1 MDIEKIINEKE
12 ISASSKKVYLSLL
25 KRMQKAKFK
34 LPTKANEKVAYVKE
48 HVSSFENPNT
58 RLDMLNLIIVVRNV
72 LELSVD
78 KLKEYRSELKQ
89 QQKAHQVSKMADA
102 GDKLMTYDDFTKELG
117 EAYKK
122 EEWKKYIVN
131 TLMMRY
137 GVRNKDL
144 NLSIVKTK
152 KEMKDGENYLLL
164 KKDKVVYIRDDY
176 KTHKTYGKKSHEIHD
191 NLFHEAVKK
200 AGVGKL
206 IPEAQI
212 SNGLRKLYINKMGE
226 AKVFKMMI
234 DHYYDGDDATS
245 IKRLA
250 ADRGTSL
257 SVVQGFYNVNAE
269 DDPISKAM
277 NMGSDTE

>member
-1 MDIEKIINEKE
+1 MDIEKIIQEKE
-12 ISASSKKVYLSLL
+12 ISDSSKKVYLSLL

-34 LPTKANEKVAYVKE
+34 LPTKANEKLNYVKE

-58 RLDMLNLIIVVRNV
+58 RLDMLNLIIVIRNV

-89 QQKAHQVSKMADA
+89 QQKSHQVSKMNDA
-102 GDKLMTYDDFTKELG
+102 GEKLMSYVEFTKALG
-117 EAYKK
+117 EAYLKD
-122 EEWKKYIVN
+122 EYKKYIVN
-131 TLMMRY
+131 YLMMKY

-144 NLSIVKTK
+144 NLEIVKTK
-152 KEMKDGENYLLL
+152 KEMNDGNNYLLL

-176 KTHKTYGKKSHEIHD
+176 KTHKTYGKKTHEIHD
-191 NLFHEAVKK
+191 NIFHECVKK

-212 SNGLRKLYINKMGE
+212 SNGLRKLYLNKMGE

-234 DHYYDGDDATS
+234 DHYYDKDDSAS

-269 DDPISKAM
+269 NDPISKAM
-277 NMGSDTE
+277 NMGDDSE

>member
-1 MDIEKIINEKE
+1 MDIEKIIQEKE
-12 ISASSKKVYLSLL
+12 ISDSSKKVYLSLL
-25 KRMQKAKFK
+25 KRMQKVKFK
-34 LPTKANEKVAYVKE
+34 IPTKANEKLNYVKE

-58 RLDMLNLIIVVRNV
+58 RLDMLNLIIVIRNV

-89 QQKAHQVSKMADA
+89 QQKAHQVSKMSEA
-102 GDKLMTYDDFTKELG
+102 GEKLMSYVDFTKALS
-117 EAYKK
+117 EAYLKD
-122 EEWKKYIVN
+122 EWKKYVVN
-131 TLMMRY
+131 YLMMRY

-152 KEMKDGENYLLL
+152 KEMNEGDNYLLL
-164 KKDKVVYIRDDY
+164 KKDKVIYVRDDY
-176 KTHKTYGKKSHEIHD
+176 KTHKTYGKKTHEIHD
-191 NLFHEAVKK
+191 NIFHECVKK

-212 SNGLRKLYINKMGE
+212 SNGLRKLYLNKMGE

-234 DHYYDGDDATS
+234 DHYYDKDEPAS

-277 NMGSDTE
+277 NMGDDSE

>member
-12 ISASSKKVYLSLL
+12 ISDSSKKVYLSLL
-25 KRMQKAKFK
+25 KRMQKVKFK
-34 LPTKANEKVAYVKE
+34 IPTKANEKLNYVRE

-58 RLDMLNLIIVVRNV
+58 RLDMLNLIIVIRNV

-102 GDKLMTYDDFTKELG
+102 GDKLMSYDDFTKALG
-117 EAYKK
+117 DAYKK

-152 KEMKDGENYLLL
+152 KEMTDGNNYLLL

-176 KTHKTYGKKSHEIHD
+176 KTHKTYGKKTHEIHD

-200 AGVGKL
+200 SGVGKL
-206 IPEAQI
+206 IAEGQI

-226 AKVFKMMI
+226 AKIFKMMI
-234 DHYYDGDDATS
+234 DYYYDKDEPAS

-250 ADRGTSL
+250 TDRGTSL

>member
-1 MDIEKIINEKE
+1 MDIEKIIQEKE
-12 ISASSKKVYLSLL
+12 ISDSSKKVYLSLL
-25 KRMQKAKFK
+25 KRMQKVKFK
-34 LPTKANEKVAYVKE
+34 IPTKANEKLNYVKE
-48 HVSSFENPNT
+48 HVSSFPNPNT
-58 RLDMLNLIIVVRNV
+58 RLDMLNLIIVIRNV

-89 QQKAHQVSKMADA
+89 QQKSHQVSKMNDA
-102 GDKLMTYDDFTKELG
+102 GEKLMSYVDFTKALG
-117 EAYKK
+117 EAYLKD
-122 EEWKKYIVN
+122 EYKKYIVN
-131 TLMMRY
+131 YLMMKY

-152 KEMKDGENYLLL
+152 KEMNEGENYLLL
-164 KKDKVVYIRDDY
+164 KKDKVIYVRDDY
-176 KTHKTYGKKSHEIHD
+176 KTHKTYGKKTHEIHD
-191 NLFHEAVKK
+191 NIFHECVKK

-212 SNGLRKLYINKMGE
+212 SNGLRKLYLNKMGE

-234 DHYYDGDDATS
+234 DHYYDKDDSAS

-277 NMGSDTE
+277 NMGDDSE

>member
-1 MDIEKIINEKE
+1 MDLKELIQKKE
-12 ISASSKKVYLSLL
+12 ISESSKKVYLSLL
-25 KRMQKAKFK
+25 KRMMSAKFK
-34 LPTKANEKVAYVKE
+34 PPVRQNEKLNYVKE
-48 HVSSFENPNT
+48 HISSFENPNT
-58 RLDMLNLIIVVRNV
+58 RLDMLNLIIVIRNE
-72 LELSVD
+72 LELGVD

-102 GDKLMTYDDFTKELG
+102 GDKLMSYVDFTKALS
-117 EAYKK
+117 EAYLKD
-122 EEWKKYIVN
+122 EYKKYIVN
-131 TLMMRY
+131 YLMMRY

-144 NLSIVKTK
+144 NLEIVKTK
-152 KEMKDGENYLLL
+152 KEMTDGNNYLLL

-176 KTHKTYGKKSHEIHD
+176 KTHKTYGKKTHEIHD
-191 NLFHEAVKK
+191 NIFHECVKK

-234 DHYYDGDDATS
+234 DHYYDKDEPAS

-277 NMGSDTE
+277 NMGDDSE

>member
-12 ISASSKKVYLSLL
+12 ISDSSKKVYLSLL

-34 LPTKANEKVAYVKE
+34 LPTKANEKLTYVKE

-58 RLDMLNLIIVVRNV
+58 RLDMLNLIIVIRNV

-89 QQKAHQVSKMADA
+89 QQKSHQVSKMSEA
-102 GDKLMTYDDFTKELG
+102 GEKLMSYVDFTKALS
-117 EAYKK
+117 EAYLKD
-122 EEWKKYIVN
+122 EWKKYVVN
-131 TLMMRY
+131 YLMMKY

-152 KEMKDGENYLLL
+152 KEMNEGENYLLL

-176 KTHKTYGKKSHEIHD
+176 KTHKTYGKKTHEIHD
-191 NLFHEAVKK
+191 NLFHESVKK

-226 AKVFKMMI
+226 AKIFKMMI
-234 DHYYDGDDATS
+234 DHYYDKDDSAS

-250 ADRGTSL
+250 TDRGTSL
-257 SVVQGFYNVNAE
+257 SVVQNFYNVNAE

-277 NMGSDTE
+277 NMGSDSE

>member
-1 MDIEKIINEKE
+1 MDIEKIIDEKE
-12 ISASSKKVYLSLL
+12 ISDSSKKVYLSLL
-25 KRMQKAKFK
+25 KRMQKVKFK
-34 LPTKANEKVAYVKE
+34 IPTKANEKLNYVKE

-58 RLDMLNLIIVVRNV
+58 RLDMLNLIIVIRNV
-72 LELSVD
+72 LELSVE

-89 QQKAHQVSKMADA
+89 QQKSHQVSKMSDA
-102 GDKLMTYDDFTKELG
+102 GEKLMSYVDFTKALA
-117 EAYKK
+117 EAYLKN
-122 EEWKKYIVN
+122 EYKKYIVN
-131 TLMMRY
+131 FLMMRY

-144 NLSIVKTK
+144 NLEIVKTK
-152 KEMKDGENYLLL
+152 KEMTDGNNYLLL
-164 KKDKVVYIRDDY
+164 KKDKVIYVRDDY
-176 KTHKTYGKKSHEIHD
+176 KTHKTYGKKTHEIHD
-191 NLFHEAVKK
+191 NIFHECVKK

-212 SNGLRKLYINKMGE
+212 SNGLRKLYLNKMGE

-234 DHYYDGDDATS
+234 DHYYDKDDSAS

-269 DDPISKAM
+269 NDPISKAM
-277 NMGSDTE
+277 NMGDDSE

>member
-12 ISASSKKVYLSLL
+12 ISDSSKKVYLSLL
-25 KRMQKAKFK
+25 KRMQKVKFK
-34 LPTKANEKVAYVKE
+34 IPTKANEKLNYVKE

-58 RLDMLNLIIVVRNV
+58 RLDMLNLIIVIRNV

-102 GDKLMTYDDFTKELG
+102 GDKLMSYVDFTKALG
-117 EAYKK
+117 EAYLKD
-122 EEWKKYIVN
+122 EYKKYIVN
-131 TLMMRY
+131 YLMMRY

-152 KEMKDGENYLLL
+152 KEMNEGENYLLL
-164 KKDKVVYIRDDY
+164 KKDKVIYVRDDY
-176 KTHKTYGKKSHEIHD
+176 KTHKTYGKKTHEIHD
-191 NLFHEAVKK
+191 NIFHECVKK

-212 SNGLRKLYINKMGE
+212 SNGLRKLYLNKMGE

-234 DHYYDGDDATS
+234 DHYYDKEDSAS

-277 NMGSDTE
+277 NMGDDSE

>member
-102 GDKLMTYDDFTKELG
+102 GDNLMSYENFTTFLG
-117 EAYKK
+117 QAYLKD
-122 EEWKKYIVN
+122 EWKKYIVN
-131 TLMMRY
+131 YLIM
-137 GVRNKDL
+137 
-144 NLSIVKTK
+144 
-152 KEMKDGENYLLL
+152 NY
-164 KKDKVVYIRDDY
+164 
-176 KTHKTYGKKSHEIHD
+176 
-191 NLFHEAVKK
+191 
-200 AGVGKL
+200 
-206 IPEAQI
+206 
-212 SNGLRKLYINKMGE
+212 
-226 AKVFKMMI
+226 
-234 DHYYDGDDATS
+234 
-245 IKRLA
+245 
-250 ADRGTSL
+250 
-257 SVVQGFYNVNAE
+257 
-269 DDPISKAM
+269 
-277 NMGSDTE
+277 

>member
-1 MDIEKIINEKE
+1 MDLKELINEKE
-12 ISASSKKVYLSLL
+12 ISDSSKKVYLSLL
-25 KRMQKAKFK
+25 KRMEKAKFK
-34 LPTKANEKVAYVKE
+34 PPMKANEKLSYVKE

-58 RLDMLNLIIVVRNV
+58 RLDMLNLIIVLRNIK
-72 LELSVD
+72 ELSVE

-102 GDKLMTYDDFTKELG
+102 GEKLMSYVDFTKALS
-117 EAYKK
+117 EAYLKD
-122 EEWKKYIVN
+122 EWKKYVVN
-131 TLMMRY
+131 YLMMRY

-152 KEMKDGENYLLL
+152 KEMNEGENYLLL

-176 KTHKTYGKKSHEIHD
+176 KTHKTYGKKTHEIHD

-200 AGVGKL
+200 SGVGKL

-226 AKVFKMMI
+226 AKIFKLMI
-234 DHYYDGDDATS
+234 DHYYDKDDSAS

-250 ADRGTSL
+250 TDRGTSL

-277 NMGSDTE
+277 NMGSDSE

>member
-1 MDIEKIINEKE
+1 MDIEKIIDEKE
-12 ISASSKKVYLSLL
+12 ISDSSKKVYLSLL
-25 KRMQKAKFK
+25 KRMQKVKFK
-34 LPTKANEKVAYVKE
+34 IPTKANEKIAYVKE
-48 HVSSFENPNT
+48 HISSFENPNT

-72 LELSVD
+72 LELSVE

-89 QQKAHQVSKMADA
+89 QQKSHQVSKMNDA
-102 GDKLMTYDDFTKELG
+102 GDNLMSYEDFTKALG

-144 NLSIVKTK
+144 NLEIVKTK

-164 KKDKVVYIRDDY
+164 KKDKVIYIRDQY
-176 KTHKTYGKKSHEIHD
+176 KTHKTYGKKTHEIHD
-191 NLFHEAVKK
+191 KLFNEAVKK

-206 IPEAQI
+206 IPEAQT

-234 DHYYDGDDATS
+234 DHYYDADEPAS

-277 NMGSDTE
+277 NMGSDSE

>member
-1 MDIEKIINEKE
+1 MDIEKIIQEKE
-12 ISASSKKVYLSLL
+12 ISDSSKKVYLSLL
-25 KRMQKAKFK
+25 KRLQKQKIK
-34 LPTKANEKVAYVKE
+34 IPTKANEKINYVKE
-48 HVSSFENPNT
+48 HISTYDNPNT
-58 RLDMLNLIIVVRNV
+58 RLDMLNLIIVLRNIK
-72 LELSVD
+72 ELSVE

-89 QQKAHQVSKMADA
+89 QQKSHQVSKMNDA
-102 GDKLMTYDDFTKELG
+102 GEKLMSYVEFTKALS
-117 EAYKK
+117 EAYLKD
-122 EEWKKYIVN
+122 EWKKYVVN
-131 TLMMRY
+131 YLMMRY

-152 KEMKDGENYLLL
+152 KEMNDGNNYLLL

-176 KTHKTYGKKSHEIHD
+176 KTHKTYGKKTHEIHD
-191 NLFHEAVKK
+191 NIFHECVKK

-206 IPEAQI
+206 IPVGQI

-226 AKVFKMMI
+226 AKIFKMMI
-234 DHYYDGDDATS
+234 DHYYEKDEPAS

-250 ADRGTSL
+250 TDRGTSL

-277 NMGSDTE
+277 NMGSDTD

>member
-1 MDIEKIINEKE
+1 MDIEKIIQDKE
-12 ISASSKKVYLSLL
+12 ISDSSKKVYLSLL
-25 KRMQKAKFK
+25 KRLQKVKFK
-34 LPTKANEKVAYVKE
+34 IPTRANEKIAYVKE
-48 HVSSFENPNT
+48 HISSFPNPNT
-58 RLDMLNLIIVVRNV
+58 RLDMLNLIIVIRNV

-89 QQKAHQVSKMADA
+89 QQKAHQVSKMNDA
-102 GDKLMTYDDFTKELG
+102 GDKLMSYEDFKKALG
-117 EAYKK
+117 EAYLNN
-122 EEWKKYIVN
+122 EWKKYIVN
-131 TLMMRY
+131 YLMMHY

-152 KEMKDGENYLLL
+152 KEMKEGENYLLL

-176 KTHKTYGKKSHEIHD
+176 KTHKTYGKKSHEIVD
-191 NLFHEAVKK
+191 KLFNEAVKK

-206 IPEAQI
+206 IPEAQT

-234 DHYYDGDDATS
+234 DHYYDKDDATS

-277 NMGSDTE
+277 NMGDDSE

>member
-1 MDIEKIINEKE
+1 MDIEKIIDEKE

-25 KRMQKAKFK
+25 KRLQKQKIK
-34 LPTKANEKVAYVKE
+34 IPTKANEKIAYVKE
-48 HVSSFENPNT
+48 HISTYDNPNT
-58 RLDMLNLIIVVRNV
+58 RLDMLNLIIVIRNE
-72 LELSVD
+72 LELSVE

-89 QQKAHQVSKMADA
+89 QQKAHQVTKMQTA
-102 GDKLMTYDDFTKELG
+102 GDKLMSYEDFTKALG
-117 EAYKK
+117 EAYQK
-122 EEWKKYIVN
+122 EEYKKYIVN

-176 KTHKTYGKKSHEIHD
+176 KTHKTYGKKTHEIHD

-200 AGVGKL
+200 TGVGKL
-206 IPEAQI
+206 IAEAQI
-212 SNGLRKLYINKMGE
+212 SNGLRKLYINKHNE
-226 AKVFKMMI
+226 AKIFKLLI
-234 DHYYDGDDATS
+234 DHYYDADDSVS

-250 ADRGTSL
+250 SDRGTSL

-269 DDPISKAM
+269 NDPISKAM

>member
-1 MDIEKIINEKE
+1 MDIEKIIQDKE
-12 ISASSKKVYLSLL
+12 ISDSSKKVYLSLL
-25 KRMQKAKFK
+25 KRLQKVKFK
-34 LPTKANEKVAYVKE
+34 IPTRANEKIAYVKE
-48 HVSSFENPNT
+48 HISSFPNPNT
-58 RLDMLNLIIVVRNV
+58 RLDMLNLIIVIRNV

-89 QQKAHQVSKMADA
+89 QQKAHQVSKMNDA
-102 GDKLMTYDDFTKELG
+102 GDKLMSYEDFKKALG
-117 EAYKK
+117 EAYLNN
-122 EEWKKYIVN
+122 EWKKYIVN
-131 TLMMRY
+131 YLMMHY

-152 KEMKDGENYLLL
+152 KEMKEGENYLLL

-176 KTHKTYGKKSHEIHD
+176 KTHKTYGKKSHEIVD
-191 NLFHEAVKK
+191 KLFNESVKK

-212 SNGLRKLYINKMGE
+212 SNGLRKLYINKHNE
-226 AKVFKMMI
+226 AKIFKLLI
-234 DHYYDGDDATS
+234 DHYYDADDATS

-269 DDPISKAM
+269 NDPISKAM
-277 NMGSDTE
+277 NMGDDSE

>member
-1 MDIEKIINEKE
+1 MDIEKIIQEKE
-12 ISASSKKVYLSLL
+12 ISDSSKKVYLSLL
-25 KRMQKAKFK
+25 KRLQKQKIK
-34 LPTKANEKVAYVKE
+34 IPTKANEKINYVKE
-48 HVSSFENPNT
+48 HISTYDNPNT
-58 RLDMLNLIIVVRNV
+58 RLDMLNLIIVIRNV
-72 LELSVD
+72 LELSVE

-89 QQKAHQVSKMADA
+89 QQKAKQVSKMNEA
-102 GDKLMTYDDFTKELG
+102 GEKLMSYVEFTKALS
-117 EAYKK
+117 EAYLKD
-122 EEWKKYIVN
+122 EWKKYVVN
-131 TLMMRY
+131 YLMMKY

-152 KEMKDGENYLLL
+152 KEMTDGNNYLLL
-164 KKDKVVYIRDDY
+164 KKDKVIYVRDDY
-176 KTHKTYGKKSHEIHD
+176 KTKRTYGKKTHEIHD
-191 NLFHEAVKK
+191 NIFHECVKK

-206 IPEAQI
+206 IPEGQI
-212 SNGLRKLYINKMGE
+212 SNGLRKLYLNKMGE

-234 DHYYDGDDATS
+234 DHYYEKDDSAS

-277 NMGSDTE
+277 NMGSDTD

>member
-1 MDIEKIINEKE
+1 MDIEKIIDEKE
-12 ISASSKKVYLSLL
+12 ISDSSKKVYLSLL
-25 KRMQKAKFK
+25 KRMQKVKFK
-34 LPTKANEKVAYVKE
+34 IPTKANEKLNYVKE

-58 RLDMLNLIIVVRNV
+58 RLDMLNLIIVIRNV

-89 QQKAHQVSKMADA
+89 QQKAHQVSKMSDA
-102 GDKLMTYDDFTKELG
+102 GEKLMSYVDFTKALA
-117 EAYKK
+117 EAYLKS
-122 EEWKKYIVN
+122 EWKKYVVN
-131 TLMMRY
+131 YLMMRY

-152 KEMKDGENYLLL
+152 KEMNEGENYLLL
-164 KKDKVVYIRDDY
+164 KKDKVVYMRDDY
-176 KTHKTYGKKSHEIHD
+176 KTHKTYGKKTHEIHD

-200 AGVGKL
+200 SGVGKL

-212 SNGLRKLYINKMGE
+212 SNGLRKLYLNKMGE

-234 DHYYDGDDATS
+234 DHYYDKDDSAS

-277 NMGSDTE
+277 NMGDDSE

>member
-1 MDIEKIINEKE
+1 MDLKELINQKE
-12 ISASSKKVYLSLL
+12 ISESSKKVYLSLL
-25 KRMQKAKFK
+25 KRMEKAKFK
-34 LPTKANEKVAYVKE
+34 PPMRQNEKLTYVKE

-58 RLDMLNLIIVVRNV
+58 RLDMLNLIIVLRNIK
-72 LELSVD
+72 ELSVE
-78 KLKEYRSELKQ
+78 KLKEYRTELKQ
-89 QQKAHQVSKMADA
+89 QQKAHQVSKMNDA
-102 GDKLMTYDDFTKELG
+102 GDKLMSYEDFKKALG
-117 EAYKK
+117 EAYLKN
-122 EEWKKYIVN
+122 EWKKYICN
-131 TLMMRY
+131 YLMMHY

-144 NLSIVKTK
+144 NLEIVKTK
-152 KEMKDGENYLLL
+152 KEMTDGNNYLLL
-164 KKDKVVYIRDDY
+164 KKDKVIYIRDEY
-176 KTHKTYGKKSHEIHD
+176 KTRLTYGKKTHEIHD
-191 NLFHEAVKK
+191 NIFHECVKK

-212 SNGLRKLYINKMGE
+212 SNGLRKLYINKHNE
-226 AKVFKMMI
+226 AKIFKMMI
-234 DHYYDGDDATS
+234 NHYYDKDDSAS